1 MLQVLGCQVVGAG
14 GHGLGPEGTACEEGG
29 HSPGPESVRVRAHM
43 PVCVY
48 ECV

>member
-14 GHGLGPEGTACEEGG
+14 GHGLGPEGTAWEEGG
-29 HSPGPESVRVRAHM
+29 HSPGPESVRV